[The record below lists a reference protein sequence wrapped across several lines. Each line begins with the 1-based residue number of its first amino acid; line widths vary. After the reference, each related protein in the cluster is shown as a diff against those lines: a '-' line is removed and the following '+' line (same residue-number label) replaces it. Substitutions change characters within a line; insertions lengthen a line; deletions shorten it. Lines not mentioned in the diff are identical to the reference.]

1 MLTEEMSKLMAAHLE
16 RLKEKPDEPV
26 TMDYIPWHDCLPDGM
41 LAVLFKDGI
50 RGHPQSARNADS
62 DKERDQYQP
71 NRTTAIPQYS
81 LVERLLG
88 LLRCDSYWFRA
99 FSFYLHRKSE
109 DPGRHIVDQH

>member
-50 RGHPQSARNADS
+50 TG
-62 DKERDQYQP
+62 
-71 NRTTAIPQYS
+71 
-81 LVERLLG
+81 
-88 LLRCDSYWFRA
+88 
-99 FSFYLHRKSE
+99 
-109 DPGRHIVDQH
+109 